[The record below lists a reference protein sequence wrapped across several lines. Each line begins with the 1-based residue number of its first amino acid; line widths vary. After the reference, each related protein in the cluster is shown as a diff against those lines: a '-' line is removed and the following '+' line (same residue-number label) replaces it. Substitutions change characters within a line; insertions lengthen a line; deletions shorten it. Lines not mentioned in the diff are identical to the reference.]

1 MQIQVA
7 LDRIS
12 LEQAIG
18 IARAT
23 ALHVDWVEMGTSL
36 IKQYGLAG
44 LQALVAAA
52 DPTPVLADLKAVDDV
67 RFEFALA
74 FDGGGSLGY
83 RSRAGAAGEL
93 GDRGPSLPGA
103 WS

>member
-36 IKQYGLAG
+36 
-44 LQALVAAA
+44 
-52 DPTPVLADLKAVDDV
+52 T
-67 RFEFALA
+67 RFHE
-74 FDGGGSLGY
+74 
-83 RSRAGAAGEL
+83 
-93 GDRGPSLPGA
+93 
-103 WS
+103 